1 MRVHLVADIFP
12 RMTATEYAA
21 LRDDIK
27 AHGQRE
33 PIWVFDGQIIDG
45 RHRAQACEELGIEPA
60 VREYDGDESGL
71 VGFVVSLN
79 LHRRHLDDDQR
90 RMVGAKIVTMTQGRP
105 AETSQIAN
113 ISREQAAALVNA
125 DVPGIDRAR
134 KVVKHGAPELVA
146 AVESGKVS
154 VSAAAAAA
162 ALPTEEQREV
172 VAEIEAGERPAEV
185 IKRHVHVAQNG
196 GNNEWYT
203 PSRYI
208 DGARRVMGGID
219 TDPATSEIANRVIGA
234 ETWFTESDDGREQEW
249 RGRVWMNP
257 PYAQP
262 LIADFCDALAEKFKT
277 GEVEQA
283 CVLVNNGT
291 ETAWFQR
298 LLSVASAVAL
308 PRGRVRFLD
317 PSGAPSGAP
326 LQGQALIYCGPNWR
340 AFSEEFSADGAVLV
354 QPGCVNG

>member
-1 MRVHLVADIFP
+1 MRVHSIADIFP

-21 LRDDIK
+21 LRDDIE

-79 LHRRHLDDDQR
+79 LHRRHLDESQR
-90 RMVGAKIVTMTQGRP
+90 SLVAARLATLPKGANQHASIDAP
-105 AETSQIAN
+105 SQA
-113 ISREQAAALVNA
+113 QAAELLNVSRPSVQRAREVLVN
-125 DVPGIDRAR
+125 
-134 KVVKHGAPELVA
+134 GAPELVA

-154 VSAAAAAA
+154 VSAATSVA
-162 ALPTEEQREV
+162 ALPAEEQREV
-172 VAEIEAGERPAEV
+172 VAEIDAGERPADV

-203 PSRYI
+203 PARYI
-208 DGARRVMGGID
+208 EGARRVMGGID
-219 TDPATSEIANRVIGA
+219 TDPATSEIANRTVGA
-234 ETWFTESDDGREQEW
+234 ETWFTESDDGRAQTW

-262 LIADFCDALAEKFKT
+262 LIADFCDALAEKFKD

-308 PRGRVRFLD
+308 PKGRVRFLD
-317 PSGAPSGAP
+317 PSGAPGAP

-340 AFSEEFSADGAVLV
+340 AFSEEFSPDGAVLV
-354 QPGCVNG
+354 CPDSANG